1 MDPLVSTIQGFPLV
15 TTVLSYYDTGDI
27 DLRADDRQAVLIV
40 VRSEDPT
47 VSHNGDIDV
56 QPMLDEVDKANTSTP
71 GFEVGIISSRI
82 IEDQF
87 EDIIAKDFQRILLVS
102 MFFGLGVLIL
112 AFRAVVAALI
122 PLVMAIVAIFTALG
136 IMAVISQKFA
146 FAESYAEVLLLM
158 VLR

>member
-15 TTVLSYYDTGDI
+15 TTVLSYYDTGDT

-71 GFEVGIISSRI
+71 DLKSESSV
-82 IEDQF
+82 
-87 EDIIAKDFQRILLVS
+87 AVS
-102 MFFGLGVLIL
+102 LKTSLKTSLPRTSSASCWYQCSL
-112 AFRAVVAALI
+112 AWA
-122 PLVMAIVAIFTALG
+122 
-136 IMAVISQKFA
+136 
-146 FAESYAEVLLLM
+146 Y
-158 VLR
+158 